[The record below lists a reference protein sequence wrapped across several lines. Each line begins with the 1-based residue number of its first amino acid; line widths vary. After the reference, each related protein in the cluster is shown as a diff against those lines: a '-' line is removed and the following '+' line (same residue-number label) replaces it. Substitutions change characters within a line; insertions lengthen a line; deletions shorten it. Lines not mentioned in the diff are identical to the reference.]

1 MKEQYKELKED
12 VLDEQKAI
20 DETIER
26 LLEIKD
32 NFHPQR
38 PEGHG
43 LAPNKPEGDGWASD
57 SPSHSQSQRQ
67 DYLTEPA
74 MGTYLMNFYNGI
86 ENILKRIS
94 KEYYLIIPKGNSWHK
109 ELLVLS
115 YSASEGKIAIFDQGI
130 VERIVPYKNFRHRF
144 VSGYGFQLK
153 GEKMLELIN
162 DVGPLWGDVKKAISG
177 FFDRL

>member
-20 DETIER
+20 DATIER
-26 LLEIKD
+26 LLEIKE
-32 NFHPQR
+32 NFHP
-38 PEGHG
+38 
-43 LAPNKPEGDGWASD
+43 
-57 SPSHSQSQRQ
+57 QRQ

-94 KEYYLIIPKGNSWHK
+94 KEYYLIMPKGNSWHK

-115 YSASEGKIAIFDQGI
+115 YSAPEGKIAIFDQGM
-130 VERIVPYKNFRHRF
+130 VERIVPYKDFRHRF

-162 DVGPLWGDVKKAISG
+162 DVGPLWDDIKRAISE
-177 FFDRL
+177 FFNRL

>member
-20 DETIER
+20 DETIAR
-26 LLEIKD
+26 LLGIKD

-43 LAPNKPEGDGWASD
+43 LASD
-57 SPSHSQSQRQ
+57 SQRQ

-94 KEYYLIIPKGNSWHK
+94 KEYYLISPKGNSWHK

-115 YSASEGKIAIFDQGI
+115 YSAPEGKTAIFDQGI

-162 DVGPLWGDVKKAISG
+162 DVGPLWDDVKKAISG

>member
-1 MKEQYKELKED
+1 MQEQYQELKED

-26 LLEIKD
+26 LLGIKE
-32 NFHPQR
+32 NIRPQR
-38 PEGHG
+38 P
-43 LAPNKPEGDGWASD
+43 
-57 SPSHSQSQRQ
+57 

-109 ELLVLS
+109 ELLILS

-130 VERIVPYKNFRHRF
+130 VERIIPYKNFRHRF
-144 VSGYGFQLK
+144 VSGYGFHLK
-153 GEKMLELIN
+153 EEKMLELIN
-162 DVGPLWGDVKKAISG
+162 DVGPLWDDVKMAISR